1 MTDVLPNVPKD
12 QGGLNLTRAYND
24 LRQVWQNWMTII
36 VDTSHPHPYNSHSND
51 VICDDLI
58 SNGSLSSSATAV
70 YFEGTDILVKINGT
84 SASASGVLF
93 SVHYDSVSTALGSTD
108 DAMGGV
114 TLLQLIQHFAENR
127 SIRTAVFNINNGEED
142 WSNGAHA
149 QVFTFKFV
157 LELFFDW
164 WIAQVPGTPIVQ
176 LDQYLKSS
184 ILKVQRREG

>member
-1 MTDVLPNVPKD
+1 MS
-12 QGGLNLTRAYND
+12 QF
-24 LRQVWQNWMTII
+24 
-36 VDTSHPHPYNSHSND
+36 YNSHSND

-142 WSNGAHA
+142 WLNGAHA